1 MKNLIYL
8 SITLFFVSIVFSSC
22 EKELLG
28 CMDEAAS
35 NYNNLANTD
44 DGSCIYP
51 PNWTEL
57 ATGIWNLDPN
67 CDEISIPVIGD
78 IPLDDQMPPTVEVQ
92 NGGTGILFIDINGTE
107 VSGTV
112 NDNGIMTV
120 NPTTLS
126 LDMGLGPMDID
137 VVGSGVI
144 FSENLA
150 NMDFTFSGSF
160 EVPILGGFPWSS
172 DCAMVL
178 TK

>member
-1 MKNLIYL
+1 MKNLFYL
-8 SITLFFVSIVFSSC
+8 ISTLSFISLIFSSC

-28 CMDEAAS
+28 CMDPAAS

-44 DGSCIYP
+44 DGSCTYP

-57 ATGIWNLDPN
+57 ALGTWNFDPN
-67 CDEISIPVIGD
+67 CDAISIPVIGD
-78 IPLDDQMPPTVEVQ
+78 ISLNDQMPPTVDIQ
-92 NGGTGILFIDINGTE
+92 SGGQDILYIDLNGTQ

-120 NPTTLS
+120 NPATIS
-126 LDMGLGPMDID
+126 IDMGLGPMDID
-137 VVGSGVI
+137 VNGSGVI
-144 FSENLA
+144 YSENLI
-150 NMDFTFSGSF
+150 NMDITFSGGF
-160 EVPILGGFPWSS
+160 EIPILGDFPWTS